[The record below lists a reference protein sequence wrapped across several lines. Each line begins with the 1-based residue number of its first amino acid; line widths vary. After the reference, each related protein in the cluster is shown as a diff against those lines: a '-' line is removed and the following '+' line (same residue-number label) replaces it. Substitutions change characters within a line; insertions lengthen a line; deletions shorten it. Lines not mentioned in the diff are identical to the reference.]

1 MQLINAFCILNPFAV
16 ALLWNTGVKWVKNE
30 LHQEHFSRNIAS
42 LIYSDLFIHFYLL
55 IYLFKFVANK
65 TKGGISKRVFQENK
79 ARQIFRK
86 TNISYPLCV
95 SGGKKCSFF
104 RKI

>member
-42 LIYSDLFIHFYLL
+42 LIYSDY
-55 IYLFKFVANK
+55 FKFLANK

-79 ARQIFRK
+79 ARQIFRENEHLLPPIR
-86 TNISYPLCV
+86 TR
-95 SGGKKCSFF
+95 SGAKKCSVV
-104 RKI
+104 

>member
-1 MQLINAFCILNPFAV
+1 MQLINSFCILNPFAV

-42 LIYSDLFIHFYLL
+42 LIYSDY
-55 IYLFKFVANK
+55 FKFVANK
-65 TKGGISKRVFQENK
+65 GISKPVFQENK

-86 TNISYPLCV
+86 NEHLLPPIGTR
-95 SGGKKCSFF
+95 SGAKKCSVV
-104 RKI
+104 

>member
-1 MQLINAFCILNPFAV
+1 MQLINAFCILNLFAV

-42 LIYSDLFIHFYLL
+42 LIYSDY
-55 IYLFKFVANK
+55 FKFVANK

-86 TNISYPLCV
+86 NEHLLPPIRTR
-95 SGGKKCSFF
+95 SGAKKCSVV
-104 RKI
+104 